1 MASTASPPKFS
12 LHPATPHDIPT
23 LAAISS
29 LAFKADTHTRLKELV
44 KGSDHAEEMKPVLK
58 MWMNTPPGRCS
69 LIKAVSEGKVVGWVC
84 WGFRGVDGP
93 VLAAES
99 LKAKP
104 EVRSQESGEVESELK
119 EEVEVVGGKRQEE
132 NSEDTKK
139 NANIQVLED
148 LTNSSMAS
156 YQATLMPTGTKC
168 LFIIAI
174 AVLPSHQGR
183 GIGRSLIKWGTQLAD
198 ENGVFCWIH
207 SSDAGRR
214 VFEKEEFGEV
224 GRLEVNLDE
233 YAGGVTNEAGRDG
246 RWGPY
251 VFRYMKRP
259 ALGEIVLK
267 DENGRNGTKVS

>member
-1 MASTASPPKFS
+1 MASTSSLKFS

-29 LAFKADTHTRLKELV
+29 LAFKSDTHTRLKELV
-44 KGSDHAEEMKPVLK
+44 KGSDHTEEMKSVLK
-58 MWMNTPPGRCS
+58 MWINTPPSRCS
-69 LIKAVSEGKVVGWVC
+69 LIKAVSEGEVVGWIC

-93 VLAAES
+93 GAAAES
-99 LKAKP
+99 LEVKP
-104 EVRSQESGEVESELK
+104 GVRNQESGEVESELK
-119 EEVEVVGGKRQEE
+119 EDVKAVGEKRQGE
-132 NSEDTKK
+132 NSEETKK
-139 NANIQVLED
+139 NAKIQVLED
-148 LTNSSMAS
+148 LTNASMAS

-198 ENGVFCWIH
+198 EKGVFCWVH
-207 SSDAGRR
+207 SSDAGWR

-224 GRLEVNLDE
+224 GRLEVDLDD
-233 YAGGVTNEAGRDG
+233 YAGGVSNEAGRDG
-246 RWGPY
+246 RWGRY

-259 ALGEIVLK
+259 ALGEIVLR
-267 DENGRNGTKVS
+267 DENGRN